1 MTNDTFNPGD
11 VVKLNSGG
19 PAMTISYIGRSDD
32 RRIYCQWFHG
42 NDLTEGSFYAEAL
55 TKTEPRKPTAMMVL

>member
-19 PAMTISYIGRSDD
+19 PAMTISYIGTGTD
-32 RRIYCQWFHG
+32 RRCTCLWFHG
-42 NDLTEGSFYAEAL
+42 PELMVGSFHPEAL